1 MSYAARKA
9 LARILDREPPGLQA
23 YFRHIADMTAEAA
36 RHGRHYVNPSI
47 DAMAALTGYC
57 RRAMQRAKK
66 RLAQLGL
73 LNISKTYRFVAGFA
87 VRCRDRLT
95 LTVAAGGSLRPGASA
110 LGLRDR
116 HDEPPPRKRESRL
129 YRYLMERTAPLRSAA
144 QLSLPIAAPTLPIA
158 APMGD
163 TTVTARTVQTTKEG
177 GGLASRSAASL
188 AGFEQRR
195 LQRRQQLE

>member
-1 MSYAARKA
+1 MSYAAQTA
-9 LARILDREPPGLQA
+9 LARILDREPPSVQA
-23 YFRHIADMTAEAA
+23 YFRRIADMTAEAA
-36 RHGRHYVNPSI
+36 RHGRHFVNPSI
-47 DAMAALTGYC
+47 DAMAALTSYS

-73 LNISKTYRFVAGFA
+73 LTISQAYRFAAGFA
-87 VRCRDRLT
+87 IRCRDRLT
-95 LTVAAGGSLRPGASA
+95 LTVAAGGSLRPGANA

-116 HDEPPPRKRESRL
+116 HDEPPPRKRASRL
-129 YRYLMERTAPLRSAA
+129 YRYLMQRTAPLRSAG
-144 QLSLPIAAPTLPIA
+144 QLTLPIAAPALPIA

-163 TTVTARTVQTTKEG
+163 SDGTARQVQTTKEG
-177 GGLASRSAASL
+177 GDLASRSAASL